1 MKHFVRM
8 TRISCSSSETCAML
22 TQTSQEDGRVIFER
36 PKFFKYKNTK
46 SHDSSSCATC
56 APITPQPG
64 KLKPPLAG
72 RSSAKPRYQKIRLQ
86 TRAKTDSTTKWLASA
101 STSPILDS
109 IQSWG
114 NIESVS
120 K

>member
-1 MKHFVRM
+1 MRLNKVPN
-8 TRISCSSSETCAML
+8 
-22 TQTSQEDGRVIFER
+22 QTSQELGKVIFER
-36 PKFFKYKNTK
+36 PKLFTYRNTK
-46 SHDSSSCATC
+46 SQDSSSCATC
-56 APITPQPG
+56 AHITPQPE
-64 KLKPPLAG
+64 KLKPPCAG

-86 TRAKTDSTTKWLASA
+86 TRAKTDNTTKWLASA

-114 NIESVS
+114 SIETVS

>member
-1 MKHFVRM
+1 MNPM
-8 TRISCSSSETCAML
+8 TSHWLVAQRSHEL
-22 TQTSQEDGRVIFER
+22 GKVIFER
-36 PKFFKYKNTK
+36 LKLFKYRNTK
-46 SHDSSSCATC
+46 SQESKSCATC

-64 KLKPPLAG
+64 KLNPPCAG

-86 TRAKTDSTTKWLASA
+86 TRANTDSTTKWLASA

-114 NIESVS
+114 SIESVS
-120 K
+120 R